1 MPKVSVLVAVYNAE
15 KFLPQCL
22 DSLLGQTLS
31 DIQIICVDDAS
42 TDNSL
47 KVLNHYAVK
56 DLRLEVIR
64 LEENSGQAHARNEAL
79 KIATG
84 DYICMVDADDWL
96 ATDALEQAVSA
107 FDDETD
113 CVLFDVI
120 MVYGQTSNL
129 KPQTS
134 NFKLQTS
141 KFKPQTSNFKLQT
154 SNFKEE
160 PYPLPPFT
168 ALTGDEAFRLSLT
181 WQIHGLYMVRGAIH
195 HQHPYDETCRLYSD
209 DNTTR
214 IHYVSSRQVR
224 RCSGRYYYRQ
234 HPASATHR
242 TSVRRFDYL
251 KANESMKQQMLALHV
266 GSDLLALYENHRWL
280 NLIDV
285 CMFYHVHGHKLSES
299 DRRYGLGE
307 IRRVW
312 ATIDRHLLNKESTA
326 KFGYRLCGSWTLF
339 RLQEWLYFT
348 LRGLLG
354 RNR

>member
-15 KFLPQCL
+15 PFLKKCL

-42 TDNSL
+42 TDGSL
-47 KVLNHYAVK
+47 RVLNAYAVR
-56 DLRLEVIR
+56 DLRIEVIR
-64 LEENSGQAHARNEAL
+64 LEENGGQAHARNEAL
-79 KIATG
+79 KLAKG

-96 ATDALEQAVSA
+96 AADALEQAVSA

-120 MVYGQTSNL
+120 MVYGQTSCVPSVASDQRSSANF

-141 KFKPQTSNFKLQT
+141 KFK
-154 SNFKEE
+154 EE
-160 PYPLPPFT
+160 VYPLPPFT
-168 ALTGDEAFRLSLT
+168 ALTGNEAFRLSLT

-214 IHYVSSRQVR
+214 IHYICSRQVR

-234 HPASATHR
+234 HPASATHCA
-242 TSVRRFDYL
+242 SVRRFDYL

-285 CMFYHVHGHKLSES
+285 CMFYHVHGRELPVS

-312 ATIDRHLLNKESTA
+312 ATIDRHLLNNETTA